1 MQANFKPPFS
11 RFVKKQHKPLQ
22 LAIEDAVDEICET
35 PTIGEAKAGDL
46 QGIRVFKFVHQRQEY
61 LVAYRPPTD
70 EEIARENVKVD
81 LLFIDFYQAG
91 THENFYADLKK
102 YLKS

>member
-1 MQANFKPPFS
+1 
-11 RFVKKQHKPLQ
+11 
-22 LAIEDAVDEICET
+22 
-35 PTIGEAKAGDL
+35 
-46 QGIRVFKFVHQRQEY
+46 

-70 EEIARENVKVD
+70 EEIAAENVKVD

>member
-1 MQANFKPPFS
+1 M
-11 RFVKKQHKPLQ
+11 
-22 LAIEDAVDEICET
+22 
-35 PTIGEAKAGDL
+35 
-46 QGIRVFKFVHQRQEY
+46 
-61 LVAYRPPTD
+61 AYPPPTD
-70 EEIARENVKVD
+70 EEIARENAKVD